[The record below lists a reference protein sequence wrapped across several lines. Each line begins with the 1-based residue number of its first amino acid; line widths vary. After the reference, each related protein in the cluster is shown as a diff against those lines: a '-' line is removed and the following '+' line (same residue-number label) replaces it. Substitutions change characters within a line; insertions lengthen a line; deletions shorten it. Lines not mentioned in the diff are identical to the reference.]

1 MTTNFKKKNQH
12 SPKGPD
18 CCEANLEAEVIFLKI
33 NITVNLFY
41 QKKTPFKI
49 VLGIPEFSWLR
60 G

>member
-33 NITVNLFY
+33 NIKVNIFY
-41 QKKTPFKI
+41 QKKLPLKLCWVSLNFP
-49 VLGIPEFSWLR
+49 G
-60 G
+60 